1 MKEPAMA
8 IEDRIDELLAILDT
22 DIEHVQDSLTRLNEL
37 RSSVIKRDE
46 VALCRLLENIRAE
59 TDSYAA
65 NESKRQAV
73 RKDLAKALGCKIEQV
88 TLSELEH
95 RSPEERQAQL
105 TERKVKLR
113 TLIKQL
119 KKEHLSTAML
129 LAESARFN
137 RMLLRA
143 IFDLGK
149 VSPVTYSPDGQAK
162 QQTDMA
168 LVNLQL

>member
-8 IEDRIDELLAILDT
+8 IEDRIDELLAILDR
-22 DIEHVQDSLTRLNEL
+22 DVEHVQDSLTKLNEL

-46 VALCRLLENIRAE
+46 PALCKLLENIRAE
-59 TDSYAA
+59 TENYAA

-73 RKDLAKALGCKIEQV
+73 RKDLAEALGCKIEQV

-95 RSPEERQAQL
+95 RSPKQRQAQL
-105 TERKVKLR
+105 NDRKIKLR
-113 TLIKQL
+113 TLIKEL

-129 LAESARFN
+129 LSESARFN
-137 RMLLRA
+137 HMLLRM

-149 VSPVTYSPDGQAK
+149 ASTMTYSPDGQAK
-162 QQTDMA
+162 RQTGTA
-168 LVNLQL
+168 LMNLQF